1 VLIICQC
8 FIWCLHLCLY
18 LYMSNCFLCACISC
32 IVSFYYFVWIGYGVM
47 HVYQLENTFSTH
59 IIFRLAWGFRSKSMV
74 IDLSNTHETSKL
86 LWIAYLIVISK
97 WWTSTDSILLASYRP
112 MFSLI
117 KLINQIVKNL
127 LRLI

>member
-1 VLIICQC
+1 VLIICHC

-18 LYMSNCFLCACISC
+18 LYLSNCFLCACISC

-47 HVYQLENTFSTH
+47 LIYQLENTFSTH
-59 IIFRLAWGFRSKSMV
+59 IIFKLPWGSRSTSMV
-74 IDLSNTHETSKL
+74 IDLSNTRETSKL

-97 WWTSTDSILLASYRP
+97 WWASIYSIFLASCRP
-112 MFSLI
+112 MLSLI
-117 KLINQIVKNL
+117 ELINQIVKNL